1 MNLILRL
8 LWTLLTARWRGP
20 LKPLEESRVG
30 LFVLPTDLDTNL
42 HMNNGRYL
50 SVMDLGR
57 ADFVARVGLLRI
69 MLRQRWTPLVA
80 TATIRYRRS
89 LQVFD
94 RYELVTRTVC
104 WDEKWIYM
112 EQRFERRGELI
123 AQAYLKVLF
132 RHAGRTLRSR
142 EILKALG
149 QEMRSPHMPP
159 AIEALRLAEGLSE
172 QKHGRV

>member
-8 LWTLLTARWRGP
+8 LWTLLTARWRAP
-20 LKPLEESRVG
+20 IKVLDESR
-30 LFVLPTDLDTNL
+30 LRLLVLPTDLDTNL

-57 ADFVARVGLLRI
+57 MDYVARVGLLRI
-69 MLRQRWTPLVA
+69 VVRNRWMPLVGS
-80 TATIRYRRS
+80 ATIRYRRS
-89 LQVFD
+89 LQPFD

-104 WDEKWIYM
+104 WDDKWVFM

-123 AQAYLKVLF
+123 AQAYVKVLF
-132 RHAGRTLRSR
+132 RQGGRTLRSR
-142 EILKALG
+142 EVLKALG
-149 QEMRSPHMPP
+149 QEQRSPHMPP

-172 QKHGRV
+172 DKNGRG

>member
-20 LKPLEESRVG
+20 IKPLDESR
-30 LFVLPTDLDTNL
+30 LRLRVLPTDLDINL

-57 ADFVARVGLLRI
+57 FDYVARVGLLRI
-69 MLRQRWTPLVA
+69 VIRNRWMPLVA

-89 LQVFD
+89 LQPFD
-94 RYELVTRTVC
+94 RFELVTRTVC

-123 AQAYLKVLF
+123 AHAYVKVLF
-132 RHAGRTLRSR
+132 KAGGRTLRSR
-142 EILKALG
+142 EVLKALG

-172 QKHGRV
+172 EKAGRV